1 MLDPANPLMLALLW
15 VVLLGVLTALALRT
29 FRRDQREYRRFKRFR
44 TTKRRQLMLRRWLLI
59 SFSLF
64 GGLALVALLASGAF
78 VSPLLA
84 RVQGW
89 PWVSWL
95 LSVFSTHPTITAGV
109 LIGLGVGFVAL
120 TVVAIISVRK
130 EGEDVAS
137 LGDVQAILPRNRQE
151 LFLGGLL
158 SINAG
163 VVEELLFRL
172 ALPALLFATTG
183 NAVVAIVL
191 SLLLFGLMHS
201 YQGLTGIIVTTIL
214 GAAFM
219 AIYMLTGSIV
229 ITIIIHALIDLRSL
243 VLIPMAI
250 GGVHRIDGRRNP
262 LAFTPKPQPAAVGS
276 EVDSPKT
283 SEPEAAQPQTT
294 KTVPEDSTAPA
305 SQAASPQPP
314 SH

>member
-1 MLDPANPLMLALLW
+1 MLDPAHPLMLALLW
-15 VVLLGVLTALALRT
+15 VVLLGVLATLAIRT

-78 VSPLLA
+78 ATPLL
-84 RVQGW
+84 RQVQAW

-95 LSVFSTHPTITAGV
+95 LDVFAARPTLTAGV
-109 LIGLGVGFVAL
+109 LIGLAIGFIAV
-120 TVVAIISVRK
+120 TVLAIISVRN
-130 EGEDVAS
+130 EGEEVVAV
-137 LGDVQAILPRNRQE
+137 GDVQAILPRNRQE
-151 LFLGGLL
+151 LVLGGLL

-183 NAVVAIVL
+183 NAVVAIVA
-191 SLLLFGLMHS
+191 SLVLFGLMHS
-201 YQGLTGIIVTTIL
+201 YQGLAGIIVTTVL
-214 GAAFM
+214 GAIFM
-219 AIYMLTGSIV
+219 AIYVLTGSILV
-229 ITIIIHALIDLRSL
+229 TIIAHALIDLRSL

-262 LAFTPKPQPAAVGS
+262 LAFTPKPKPGNVEPDAAAS
-276 EVDSPKT
+276 T
-283 SEPEAAQPQTT
+283 SATPTNA
-294 KTVPEDSTAPA
+294 APA
-305 SQAASPQPP
+305 PVSVEGAPAEPISAEPTP
-314 SH
+314 

>member
-15 VVLLGVLTALALRT
+15 VVLVGVLTALALRT

-64 GGLALVALLASGAF
+64 GGLALATLLASGAF
-78 VSPLLA
+78 AAPLLTE
-84 RVQGW
+84 VQAW
-89 PWVSWL
+89 PWVAWL
-95 LSVFSTHPTITAGV
+95 LGVLAAHPTVTAGV
-109 LIGLGVGFVAL
+109 LAGLAIGFIAV
-120 TVVAIISVRK
+120 TVLAIISVRK
-130 EGEDVAS
+130 EGEEVVS
-137 LGDVQAILPRNRQE
+137 VGDVHAILPRNRQE
-151 LFLGGLL
+151 LVLGGLL

-183 NAVVAIVL
+183 NAVVAIVV

-201 YQGLTGIIVTTIL
+201 YQGLTGIIVTTVL
-214 GAAFM
+214 GAIFM
-219 AIYMLTGSIV
+219 AIYVLTGSILV
-229 ITIIIHALIDLRSL
+229 TIIAHALIDLRSL

-262 LAFTPKPQPAAVGS
+262 LAFTPKPKPVSVEPDAAKAASETPAT
-276 EVDSPKT
+276 DTP
-283 SEPEAAQPQTT
+283 
-294 KTVPEDSTAPA
+294 APA
-305 SQAASPQPP
+305 TSAPAEPAP
-314 SH
+314 

>member
-15 VVLLGVLTALALRT
+15 VLLLGVLTALALRT

-64 GGLALVALLASGAF
+64 GGLALVSLLASGAF
-78 VSPLLA
+78 ASPLLA
-84 RVQGW
+84 EVQAW

-95 LSVFSTHPTITAGV
+95 LGIFAAYPTVTAGV
-109 LIGLGVGFVAL
+109 LIGLLIGFIAL
-120 TVVAIISVRK
+120 TVVAIIAVRN
-130 EGEDVAS
+130 EGEEIVS
-137 LGDVQAILPRNRQE
+137 VGDVQAILPRNRQE
-151 LFLGGLL
+151 LVLGGLL

-183 NAVVAIVL
+183 NAIVAIVL

-201 YQGLTGIIVTTIL
+201 YQGLAGIVVTTVL
-214 GAAFM
+214 GAIFM
-219 AIYMLTGSIV
+219 AVYVLTGSILV
-229 ITIIIHALIDLRSL
+229 TIVAHALLDLRSL

-250 GGVHRIDGRRNP
+250 GRVHRIDGRRNP
-262 LAFTPKPQPAAVGS
+262 LAFTPKPKPIAVNQDA
-276 EVDSPKT
+276 V
-283 SEPEAAQPQTT
+283 EPDAAQPDAAQPDAAQRAAGERGAPEPSSEAT
-294 KTVPEDSTAPA
+294 KP
-305 SQAASPQPP
+305 
-314 SH
+314 